1 MSDINDL
8 RARGIAFRAL
18 VNSSGVAVGGSADMP
33 TLRARGMQPVCQ
45 VTGAGISSDSGE
57 TIAVLSDRGI
67 PIFCALN
74 EAGIDAGGTATIAE
88 LRDAGILG
96 LCPVDVSGVALGG
109 SATVAQ
115 LRQRGVPS
123 FCPLDEAGNAT
134 TLVADVTPPVI
145 STPATTT
152 IAENTALALPLQ
164 ADDFSIWTI
173 TGGADS
179 TYFDVQ
185 TGVFPRLLI
194 WKAPFLPDYDVP
206 VDAGLNNTY
215 VVQVTATSAGGSTN
229 HTVTVTVTDI
239 VDETAPVITSS
250 ATVSNTENTVLAHSL
265 TATDVSAVTWSIRPG
280 DDASHFTLTGTTLSW
295 TSGTKDFEDPSH
307 GPSYVVTVRAT
318 DAVALFSEQT
328 ITVTVTDV
336 AELPPVNAGG
346 VDAPDISGIAAV
358 GATLHL
364 DSPGTWLGSPT
375 ITFTYQW
382 YRVAEGEVLTTDE
395 GETLTDDDGEAL
407 TT

>member
-1 MSDINDL
+1 
-8 RARGIAFRAL
+8 
-18 VNSSGVAVGGSADMP
+18 
-33 TLRARGMQPVCQ
+33 
-45 VTGAGISSDSGE
+45 
-57 TIAVLSDRGI
+57 
-67 PIFCALN
+67 
-74 EAGIDAGGTATIAE
+74 
-88 LRDAGILG
+88 
-96 LCPVDVSGVALGG
+96 
-109 SATVAQ
+109 
-115 LRQRGVPS
+115 
-123 FCPLDEAGNAT
+123 
-134 TLVADVTPPVI
+134 
-145 STPATTT
+145 
-152 IAENTALALPLQ
+152 LPLT

-194 WKAPFLPDYDVP
+194 WKAPFLPDYDAP
-206 VDAGLNNTY
+206 VDLAGGGATAGDNVY
-215 VVQVTATSAGGSTN
+215 RVIVTATSTGGSTN
-229 HTVTVTVTDI
+229 KTIDVTVTDI

-250 ATVSNTENTVLAHSL
+250 AAVNNTENTALAHTL

-295 TSGTKDFEDPSH
+295 ASVTKDFEDPSH
-307 GPSYVVTVRAT
+307 SPSYVVTVRAT

-346 VDAPDISGIAAV
+346 VDAPDILGIAAV

>member
-1 MSDINDL
+1 
-8 RARGIAFRAL
+8 
-18 VNSSGVAVGGSADMP
+18 
-33 TLRARGMQPVCQ
+33 
-45 VTGAGISSDSGE
+45 
-57 TIAVLSDRGI
+57 
-67 PIFCALN
+67 
-74 EAGIDAGGTATIAE
+74 
-88 LRDAGILG
+88 
-96 LCPVDVSGVALGG
+96 
-109 SATVAQ
+109 VAQ

-145 STPATTT
+145 TSGNATT
-152 IAENTALALPLQ
+152 IAENTLLSFPLT
-164 ADDFSIWTI
+164 ADDFSAWNV

-179 TYFDVQ
+179 VYFDVQ
-185 TGVFPRLLI
+185 ADFPRRLI
-194 WKAPFLPDYDVP
+194 WKAPFLPDYDAP

-215 VVQVTATSAGGSTN
+215 VVQVTATSTGGSTN
-229 HTVTVTVTDI
+229 KTITVTVTDI

-250 ATVSNTENTVLAHSL
+250 ATVSNTENTALAHTL

-295 TSGTKDFEDPSH
+295 TSGTKDFEDASH

-336 AELPPVNAGG
+336 AELPPVNT
-346 VDAPDISGIAAV
+346 DAPDISGTATV
-358 GATLHL
+358 GATLTL
-364 DSPGTWLGSPT
+364 DSPGTWTGSPT
-375 ITFTYQW
+375 LTHQW
-382 YRVAEGEVLTTDE
+382 YRVEEVVAGEFLTTE
-395 GETLTDDDGEAL
+395 GGDTLTADGEPL